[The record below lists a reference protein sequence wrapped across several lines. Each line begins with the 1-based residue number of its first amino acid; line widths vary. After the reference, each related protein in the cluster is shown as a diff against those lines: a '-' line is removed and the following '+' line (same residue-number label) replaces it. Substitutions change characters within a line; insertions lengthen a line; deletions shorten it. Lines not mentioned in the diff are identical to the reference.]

1 MKYRLKS
8 PFPLFLIIACLL
20 IVSSTLSY
28 STEMVY
34 TPVNPSFGGNPN
46 NAPGLMSI
54 AQAQN
59 GFTATQLTP
68 IQSFNL
74 SLQRAILSRLTS
86 EALFTMFGT
95 NNMLEDN
102 TYNTVG
108 YIINVLNN
116 PLDGTVT
123 VTTTDKNTGAV
134 ASFIVGTSGP

>member
-1 MKYRLKS
+1 MKYCLKS
-8 PFPLFLIIACLL
+8 ATRILLIIANLQFAS
-20 IVSSTLSY
+20 ITPSY
-28 STEMVY
+28 STEMIY
-34 TPVNPSFGGNPN
+34 APVNPSFGGNPN

-59 GFTATQLTP
+59 GFSATPLTP

-86 EALFTMFGT
+86 ETLFTMFGT
-95 NNMLEDN
+95 NNKLEDN

-116 PLDGTVT
+116 PLAGTVT
-123 VTTTDKNTGAV
+123 VTTTDKNTGDI